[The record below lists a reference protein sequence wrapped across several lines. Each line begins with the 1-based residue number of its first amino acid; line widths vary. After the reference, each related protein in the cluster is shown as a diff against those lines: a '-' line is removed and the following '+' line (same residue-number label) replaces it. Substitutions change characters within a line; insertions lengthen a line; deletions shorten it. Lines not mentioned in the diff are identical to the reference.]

1 MSNKKASRLNGISI
15 KEIVIPDYEE
25 WVDVLTNYYELDI
38 DNCMMSNESWIE
50 QLALC
55 LTYPESFIR
64 DVIEYREVEGR
75 DLNSS
80 SVLNNFKN
88 KL

>member
-1 MSNKKASRLNGISI
+1 MSDKKASRLNGISI
-15 KEIVIPDYEE
+15 KGIVIPEYEE
-25 WVDVLTNYYELDI
+25 WVDVLTNYYEVDL
-38 DNCMMSNESWIE
+38 DNCKMNNEAWIE

-55 LTYPESFIR
+55 LTYPKSFIR

-80 SVLNNFKN
+80 TLLNNFKN

>member
-15 KEIVIPDYEE
+15 NGIVIPDYEE

-38 DNCMMSNESWIE
+38 NNCMMSNEAWIE

-55 LTYPESFIR
+55 LTFPESFIR

-80 SVLNNFKN
+80 FVLNNFKN

>member
-15 KEIVIPDYEE
+15 NEIVIPDYEE

-38 DNCMMSNESWIE
+38 NNCMMSNEAWIE

-55 LTYPESFIR
+55 LTFPESFIR

-80 SVLNNFKN
+80 FVLNNFKN

>member
-1 MSNKKASRLNGISI
+1 MGNKKASRLNGISI